1 MLHSEHE
8 YSTVVTR
15 KEGYIMSAGD
25 LKGMSGSEFP
35 SSWSDPQYVTA
46 IVGVLAVAALYVYSA
61 LTQSGP
67 TIGEIT
73 FVLLVVLLP
82 TTIAHEI
89 ARRL

>member
-1 MLHSEHE
+1 MP
-8 YSTVVTR
+8 
-15 KEGYIMSAGD
+15 AGIS
-25 LKGMSGSEFP
+25 KGMSGSEFP
-35 SSWSDPQYVTA
+35 SSWGDPRYITA

-82 TTIAHEI
+82 TTVAYEV
-89 ARRL
+89 ARRW